1 MKIINKAL
9 FSYFG
14 NKDRESKQIMENLPD
29 MNNIDIIIEPY
40 CGSFSLIRNLILLYP
55 DKKYICVDNDKK
67 LIQAYNDII
76 DDDKY
81 NKILNNL
88 KNTEIKTKEEYD
100 IYRKINTTE
109 SYIYYHSIYTIRHGL
124 FNRKKSK

>member
-14 NKDRESKQIMENLPD
+14 NKDREIEKIMENLPD

-40 CGSFSLIRNLILLYP
+40 CGSFSLIRHLILIYP

-67 LIQAYNDII
+67 LIQAYNDIV

-81 NKILNNL
+81 NKIVNSL
-88 KNTEIKTKEEYD
+88 KNTELKTKEEYD
-100 IYRKINTTE
+100 IYRKIDTA
-109 SYIYYHSIYTIRHGL
+109 
-124 FNRKKSK
+124 

>member
-14 NKDRESKQIMENLPD
+14 NKDREIEKTMKNLPD

-40 CGSFSLIRNLILLYP
+40 CESLSLNRHLPLLYP

-67 LIQAYNDII
+67 LTQAYND
-76 DDDKY
+76 Y
-81 NKILNNL
+81 NN
-88 KNTEIKTKEEYD
+88 
-100 IYRKINTTE
+100 
-109 SYIYYHSIYTIRHGL
+109 
-124 FNRKKSK
+124 